1 MVELGVLLCESFT
14 KENVPVNGA
23 TIVVAVAD
31 RLVDIV
37 SNIKDITETAK
48 KASTDL
54 KKPLFCGIT
63 LIVEGED
70 FIAGAKEGNVMNL
83 SEESILGGISFIT
96 IKLFD
101 DMITLTKD
109 PVDNLLKRMGITR
122 MNDDGTEYSSN

>member
-14 KENVPVNGA
+14 KENAPVNGA
-23 TIVVAVAD
+23 TIVVATAH
-31 RLVDIV
+31 RLVDIIG
-37 SNIKDITETAK
+37 NIKGITEMAK

-54 KKPLFCGIT
+54 KKPLFCGVVI
-63 LIVEGED
+63 IVEGEELV
-70 FIAGAKEGNVMNL
+70 AGAKEGDTMKL

-96 IKLFD
+96 VKLFD

-122 MNDDGTEYSSN
+122 MNGDGTEYSSN